1 MTYEEI
7 MERLKCKRPGSYMFR
22 MSATNM
28 GNWAIGYIASDGK
41 AYQTI
46 PKNKSMIEALVE
58 GVRGRFYLY
67 PGRFFI
73 LDEFRRLTQNFELCV
88 T

>member
-1 MTYEEI
+1 MSMLYLYTYCLRTYEEI
-7 MERLKCKRPGSYMFR
+7 MDRLRQKKPGSYLFR

-58 GVRGRFYLY
+58 GVRGRL
-67 PGRFFI
+67 
-73 LDEFRRLTQNFELCV
+73 
-88 T
+88 